1 MKCHRCMRE
10 MFNLRF
16 AGFVGVTV
24 VLIYDYGILYIVHD
38 NVLKYYILRIAAS
51 PLLKEVS

>member
-1 MKCHRCMRE
+1 MRE